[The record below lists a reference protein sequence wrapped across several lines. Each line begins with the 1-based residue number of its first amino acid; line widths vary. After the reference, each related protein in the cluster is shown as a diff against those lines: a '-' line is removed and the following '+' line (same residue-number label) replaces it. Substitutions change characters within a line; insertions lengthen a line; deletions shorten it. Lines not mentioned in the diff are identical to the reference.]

1 MASLHKI
8 LTNPVYAGA
17 YAYGRTRTEI
27 AIVDGQP
34 RRRSGIQVPQ
44 HEWAVLIPEHHEG
57 YIGWEQYQA
66 NQKRIAENVH
76 MKGSMR
82 RGAPRKGRSLR
93 AGLLRCRRCGRR
105 LPVTYSGTKG
115 RVSLDREVPGTQ
127 RSPRPPLHSA
137 PQQSVGVRVSC
148 AISMGHL
155 FFRSLHD
162 GGG

>member
-1 MASLHKI
+1 MELPSVEYGPFGHGVVWKLPVYGSLHKI

-17 YAYGRTRTEI
+17 YAYGRTRTET

-76 MKGSMR
+76 MMGSI
-82 RGAPRKGRSLR
+82 ADS
-93 AGLLRCRRCGRR
+93 
-105 LPVTYSGTKG
+105 
-115 RVSLDREVPGTQ
+115 
-127 RSPRPPLHSA
+127 RP
-137 PQQSVGVRVSC
+137 
-148 AISMGHL
+148 
-155 FFRSLHD
+155 FRSLIPFHFD
-162 GGG
+162 H